1 LKWLVLFH
9 VVTAI
14 VGIGPTYFLH
24 VLYRRRQSVGEMK
37 QSLRLGNVLELF
49 PKTGGTLSVLSGIV
63 LVVLSPAR
71 FLELWIVGS
80 LLLYALIQ
88 LIVFAIVAPRQK
100 RIRSMLDQPGL
111 RDKEMLPGTIQ
122 AVAANINGWLYVVS
136 ALGILLFI
144 FMIWKP
150 VL

>member
-1 LKWLVLFH
+1 MKWLVLFH

-49 PKTGGTLSVLSGIV
+49 PKTGGTLSVPSGIV

-88 LIVFAIVAPRQK
+88 LIVLAIVAPRQK
-100 RIRSMLDQPGL
+100 QLRSMLDQPGL
-111 RDKEMLPGTIQ
+111 HDKEMLPGTIQ